1 MKVAHARWFL
11 ALSILGAAFAA
22 CTPEA
27 TQAPPL
33 PAPAV
38 STTVPQSVAVATA
51 APTGAAVESQAP
63 MPVATTVAA
72 TEPPAPVPAP
82 ALLSG
87 AFVKEEVS
95 VTGSYTLDPASS
107 TLVFSDDFRVSQGP
121 DLFVVLSGAS
131 DLTVDYLTFSSMV
144 TGSTILTLG
153 PLANISGA
161 QTYFVPTGTDLS
173 SFRTVVVWCQA
184 FSVAFAAAPL
194 AAP

>member
-1 MKVAHARWFL
+1 MKVAHARCFL
-11 ALSILGAAFAA
+11 GLSILGAAFAA
-22 CTPEA
+22 CAPAA

-38 STTVPQSVAVATA
+38 STTVPQSVAGVTA
-51 APTGAAVESQAP
+51 APTGAAEATQAP
-63 MPVATTVAA
+63 TQVAPTAA
-72 TEPPAPVPAP
+72 TEPPAQAPAP

-87 AFVKEEVS
+87 GFVKEEVA
-95 VTGSYTLDPASS
+95 VTGSYTLDPASG
-107 TLVFSDDFRVSQGP
+107 TLAFSDDFRVTQGP

-144 TGSTILTLG
+144 TSSTILTLG

-161 QTYFVPTGTDLS
+161 QTYLVPTGADLS
-173 SFRTVVVWCQA
+173 QFRTVVVWCQA